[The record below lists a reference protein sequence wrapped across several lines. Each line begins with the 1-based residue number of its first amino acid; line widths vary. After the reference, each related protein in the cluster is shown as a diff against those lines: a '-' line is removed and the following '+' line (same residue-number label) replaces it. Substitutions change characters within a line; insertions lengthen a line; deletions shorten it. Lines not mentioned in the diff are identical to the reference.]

1 MQRFDQTKYK
11 EPMIQDMLSLVE
23 IPSVIDEAEEGAPF
37 GVEIQNALEKT
48 LEISKALGFRT
59 FIDPEGYYGYAE
71 IGEGEGLFGILGHL
85 DVVPAGDPEQW
96 ESPAFE
102 PEVRDGKVY
111 GRGTQDDKGPMIAA
125 MYGAKQLSDQG
136 HKFSKRVRF
145 IFGTDEETL
154 WRGIEKYME
163 KEEVPDFGFTPDSV
177 FPIIH
182 GEKGLLQLYL
192 RGQGSMDFEISGG
205 SSFNALADQA
215 WVELKKSPGG
225 EYKSRL
231 KSLERVYNGLKKE
244 NHQVK
249 MEDHRLT
256 LYGKSAHSAKPE
268 GGLNAINLL
277 AKHLKDAEF
286 NHSALNFIEEKLELS
301 QYGEKLFGKM
311 DDVSGPITINAG
323 QISIDKKASEIALDI
338 RIPVTVEKSLV
349 EEKLQEAVKAYGLNI
364 TEHDFL
370 EAIYLPKGHPLIQ
383 SLGEIYSKVTGEEA
397 LPLTSGGATY
407 ARAMPNCVA
416 FGSVLPGRDK
426 TEHQPNEHIIL
437 EDFMKVTTI
446 YLNAIEKL
454 TSGEG

>member
-11 EPMIQDMLSLVE
+11 EPMIQDMISLVE

>member
-1 MQRFDQTKYK
+1 MQTFDQAKYK
-11 EPMIQDMLSLVE
+11 ERMIQDMLRLVE
-23 IPSVIDEAEEGAPF
+23 IPSVIDKAREGAPF
-37 GVEIQNALEKT
+37 GREIQKALEKA
-48 LEISKALGFRT
+48 LEISKELGFRT
-59 FIDPEGYYGYAE
+59 FMDPEGYYGYAE

-85 DVVPAGDPEQW
+85 DVVPPGELNQW
-96 ESPAFE
+96 ESPPFE
-102 PEVRDGKVY
+102 PLVREGRVY

-125 MYGAKQLSDQG
+125 MYGAKQLLDQG
-136 HKFSKRVRF
+136 HTFSKRLRF

-154 WRGIEKYME
+154 WRGIEKYM
-163 KEEVPDFGFTPDSV
+163 KQEEVPDFGFTPDSV

-192 RGQGSMDFEISGG
+192 RGEGVRNFDISGG

-215 WVELKKSPGG
+215 SIELKKSPVGDY
-225 EYKSRL
+225 ESRL
-231 KSLERVYNGLKKE
+231 KILEKVYGTLKKDK
-244 NHQVK
+244 HSVK
-249 MEDHRLT
+249 LEDNRLT
-256 LYGKSAHSAKPE
+256 LYGKSAHAAKPE

-277 AKHLKDAEF
+277 VQSLKDAGF
-286 NHSALNFIEEKLELS
+286 KNSALGFIEEKLGLS
-301 QYGEKLFGKM
+301 QYGEKLFGKL

-323 QISIDKKASEIALDI
+323 QIKINDQGSEIALDI

-349 EEKLQEAVKAYGLNI
+349 EEKIKEAAKEYGLEV

-370 EAIYLPKGHPLIQ
+370 ESIYLPKDHQLIK
-383 SLGEIYSKVTGEEA
+383 SLGEVYSNVTGEMA
-397 LPLTSGGATY
+397 TPLTSGGATY

-416 FGSVLPGRDK
+416 FGAVLPNRDK

-446 YLNAIEKL
+446 YLNTIEKL

>member
-1 MQRFDQTKYK
+1 MQTFDQGKYK
-11 EPMIQDMLSLVE
+11 ERMIRDMISLLE
-23 IPSVIDEAEEGAPF
+23 IPSVIDNAQEGAPF
-37 GVEIQNALEKT
+37 GREVQNALEKA
-48 LEISKALGFRT
+48 LEISKDLGFRT
-59 FIDPEGYYGYAE
+59 FMDPEGYYGYAE

-85 DVVPAGDPEQW
+85 DVVPGGDPEQW
-96 ESPAFE
+96 TTPAFQPDIRE
-102 PEVRDGKVY
+102 GKIY

-125 MYGAKQLSDQG
+125 MYGAKQLMDQG

-154 WRGIEKYME
+154 WRGIEKYMK

-177 FPIIH
+177 FPMIH

-192 RGQGSMDFEISGG
+192 RGEGSMDFEISGG

-215 WVELKKSPGG
+215 WIELKKDSGG
-225 EYKSRL
+225 DDQSRV
-231 KSLERVYNGLKKE
+231 KSLEGVYASLKKE

-249 MEDHRLT
+249 MEDNRLT

-268 GGLNAINLL
+268 GGLNAVNLL
-277 AKHLKDAEF
+277 AKHLKDTEF
-286 NHSALNFIEEKLELS
+286 KNPALNFIEEKLGLS
-301 QYGEKLFGKM
+301 QYGEKLFGKL

-323 QISIDKKASEIALDI
+323 QISIDAKGSEIAMDI

-349 EEKLQEAVKAYGLNI
+349 EEKIKEAVKEYGLSI
-364 TEHDFL
+364 REHDFL
-370 EAIYLPKGHPLIQ
+370 EAIYLPKDHPLIQ

-397 LPLTSGGATY
+397 TPLTSGGATY

-437 EDFMKVTTI
+437 EDFMTVTTI